1 MNRLSQPVW
10 VLIFSKHQNH
20 LEGLLR
26 PVVLLSSLQFRI
38 QLVGLRRG
46 LRSSNKLPGDPD
58 AAGGYS
64 TLRNTGGVIYRPGLP
79 PELAGLTLLHV
90 LNDPEGFPCWPSSHG
105 DVVFCGRAGGERI
118 HGGGVAQSLALRNCK
133 RSVQDKYAP
142 NRKKCPHDL
151 CFPKVLH
158 GMGYPLVIPAPDGPK
173 FFGKRK

>member
-1 MNRLSQPVW
+1 MNWLSQPVW

-38 QLVGLRRG
+38 QLAGLRRG

-90 LNDPEGFPCWPSSHG
+90 LNDPEGFPC
-105 DVVFCGRAGGERI
+105 
-118 HGGGVAQSLALRNCK
+118 
-133 RSVQDKYAP
+133 
-142 NRKKCPHDL
+142 
-151 CFPKVLH
+151 
-158 GMGYPLVIPAPDGPK
+158 
-173 FFGKRK
+173 